1 MGVQR
6 NQPHR
11 RERLFWICGLGLLS
25 AAVSA
30 AVRAGIAQDLKTQ
43 FIEPFDPAQSAALI
57 GGALGAAFLG
67 FAGMLLVTS
76 FVLDRLGAKTMLLFA
91 SAALFL
97 GNLLVLACGT
107 LATGSA
113 SYDLIWT
120 GMLISGLGWGAIEAT
135 INPLTATLFA
145 EDTTHRMN
153 MLHAYWPAGI
163 ILGGVI
169 GVGIGQLGWD
179 WRLAVALVMVL
190 ALVLGGLTL
199 AHRFPPTAAAALG
212 AKTEEKV
219 SELLHRPSFFIWFAL
234 MFLTAA
240 SELAPG
246 QWVDVALSNIV
257 GMRGLLLLVY
267 VSGLMFVGRHFA
279 GPLVHRISSEGL
291 LCLSSVLAAIG
302 LYLLSVANSP
312 VTALVAATCWG
323 LGVCYFWP
331 TMVAIAAERYKRAGT
346 WAVGLMG
353 MAGALSAYFV
363 LPFLGRVY
371 DEAKIQAAGGTQAL
385 AGLAGAKLQLVEVA
399 AATRSFQIVAL
410 FPVVLFFA
418 FGFFWFQ
425 HRRARNR

>member
-1 MGVQR
+1 MSVER
-6 NQPHR
+6 APPHE
-11 RERLFWICGLGLLS
+11 RERLFWIGGLGLFT

-43 FIEPFDPAQSAALI
+43 FIDPIDLAQSATMI
-57 GGALGAAFLG
+57 GSALGAAFLG

-76 FVLDRLGAKTMLLFA
+76 FVLDRVGAKTMLLLA
-91 SAALFL
+91 SAMLLL
-97 GNLLVLACGT
+97 GNLLVLLCGT
-107 LATGSA
+107 LGLLS
-113 SYDLIWT
+113 SYQLIWL
-120 GMLISGLGWGAIEAT
+120 GMLTSGLGWGAIEAT

-145 EDTTHRMN
+145 EDKTHRMN
-153 MLHAYWPAGI
+153 MLHAYWPAGVI
-163 ILGGVI
+163 VGGFI
-169 GVGIGQLGWD
+169 GVAIGRLGWD
-179 WRLAVALVMVL
+179 WRIAVGIVALL
-190 ALVLGGLTL
+190 SSALGALVL

-212 AKTEEKV
+212 AKTEEKIG
-219 SELLHRPSFFIWFAL
+219 ELLRRPSFFVWFGL

-246 QWVDVALSNIV
+246 QWVDVALSSHV

-291 LCLSSVLAAIG
+291 LCVSSVLAAVG
-302 LYLLSVANSP
+302 LYLLSIANSP
-312 VTALVAATCWG
+312 LTALVAATCWG

-331 TMVAIAAERYKRAGT
+331 TMVAVAAERYHRAGT

-363 LPFLGRVY
+363 LPYLGKLY
-371 DEAKIQAAGGTQAL
+371 DQAKIQAAGGVDAL
-385 AGLAGAKLQLVEVA
+385 VGLSGDRLLKVEA
-399 AATRSFQIVAL
+399 AASSRSFQLVAL

-418 FGFFWFQ
+418 FGIAWLQ
-425 HRRARNR
+425 HVRARNR